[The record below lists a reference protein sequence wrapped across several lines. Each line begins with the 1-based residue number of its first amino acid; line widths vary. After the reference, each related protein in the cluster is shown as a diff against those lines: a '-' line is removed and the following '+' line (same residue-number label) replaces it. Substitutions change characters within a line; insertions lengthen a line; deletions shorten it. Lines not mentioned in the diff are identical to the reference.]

1 MQMFKVILV
10 WEEALQAS
18 GLTSEPS
25 DSLQTATAVRLV
37 ESRVLYVGAKESL
50 RNISRSGEKGERKAA
65 NVVCCLCESEDSQV
79 GKNGSAT

>member
-1 MQMFKVILV
+1 MQMFRVILV

-18 GLTSEPS
+18 GLTSQPS

-50 RNISRSGEKGERKAA
+50 QNAAPFLKERAARQPKA
-65 NVVCCLCESEDSQV
+65 
-79 GKNGSAT
+79 GGG